1 MEPTPKRSRIDLEEL
16 HADLLKQESDTQVQV
31 AFRKLLVEAKEQ
43 TTSFFTEAKKLIAE
57 CSDLV
62 AKLKQT
68 DKSS

>member
-16 HADLLKQESDTQVQV
+16 HADLLKQESDTQV

-43 TTSFFTEAKKLIAE
+43 TTSFFTEAKKLIVE

-68 DKSS
+68 DQSS